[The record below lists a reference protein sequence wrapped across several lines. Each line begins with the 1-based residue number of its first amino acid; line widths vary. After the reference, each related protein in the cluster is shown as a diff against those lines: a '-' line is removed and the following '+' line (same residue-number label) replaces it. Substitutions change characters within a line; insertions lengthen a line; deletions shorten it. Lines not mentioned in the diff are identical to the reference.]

1 MKVEIKRHWF
11 TEKSTTG
18 VMIVDGTTFCFTL
31 EDVARAEGVKIS
43 KATAIPAGEYRL
55 IIDHSARFNCDM
67 PKLLEV
73 PNFEGIRIHSGN
85 TDKDTEGCIL
95 VGFNRGPDGI
105 WDSREAFKA
114 LFERLKA
121 AYDKQE
127 AICVVITNEQIV

>member
-1 MKVEIKRHWF
+1 MKLEIKRHWF
-11 TEKSTTG
+11 SEKTTTG
-18 VMIVDGTTFCFTL
+18 VLILDRTTFCFTL
-31 EDVARAEGVKIS
+31 EDVARAEGVKIPG
-43 KATAIPAGEYRL
+43 KTAIPAGEYRV
-55 IIDHSARFNCDM
+55 IIDLSARFGREM

-73 PNFEGIRIHSGN
+73 PNFEGIRIHAGN

-114 LFERLKA
+114 LFDQLKA

-127 AICVVITNEQIV
+127 TICAVITNEQL